1 MAATM
6 VLIREHAAGL
16 TWWFFW
22 PAAAILLWAAG
33 GLPRVG
39 GDGSA
44 AAAVDDA
51 AAGALVTQIESGLE
65 SAESLVKEGRPR
77 EAGEKLA
84 EVCLAIN
91 RIPDHGRA
99 VSPAILRKLVAA
111 CETLARELQFDA
123 VVIADVPNVQE
134 VLRRRAEQI
143 SRGVP
148 RPPEMVPQ
156 GPRGPSFVQQVAP
169 ALVRACGR
177 CHLQEK
183 RGDFSLA
190 TYRQLAESG
199 MVVPGDGLGSRLVE
213 VIRTGDMPRGGGQF
227 ARQDFADLVSW
238 INNGAVFDGVD
249 SNTALD
255 QLETPATMPPGTDE
269 TAAQSSMPSAIGPDD
284 ILFSSAI
291 AGVLLEQCQ
300 RCHGGGN
307 PSAGLS
313 MDTFEELMEA
323 DVIQPG
329 KGAESLLVRKLVGV
343 NIDGQ
348 RMPRGRP
355 PLPDETIATI
365 SQWIDEG
372 ASLDLPDPSWELSQI
387 ASEGR
392 SRNLSHEELRS
403 LRFEAASAVWQR
415 GIVDDEGK
423 VEERGDCCVIGNLE
437 SDRLSEVADSAA
449 ELEADLQKKL
459 GISEPLVK
467 GGIAVFVFA
476 RGYDFSNYWQNV
488 VGRERPRGLLG
499 YAGASGDVV
508 YAAVAASHDSEN
520 NRLMLSAEMVA
531 ASLRYRGAPEWYAE
545 GVGRCVARSL
555 VPKAPMLAVW
565 DDEELVARK
574 AVPPSAEGFFKA
586 PISTQQVAAASAML
600 ASVDRQ
606 GSRIAGVIR
615 RLDDNRDFDV
625 AFRQSY
631 RAQPEQ
637 LLLNWI
643 GRPR

>member
-1 MAATM
+1 M
-6 VLIREHAAGL
+6 VSIRDNTGPL

-22 PAAAILLWAAG
+22 PAAAVLVWAAG

-39 GDGSA
+39 GDGSVV
-44 AAAVDDA
+44 AAVDDA

-65 SAESLVKEGRPR
+65 SAQSLVNEGRPR

-84 EVCLAIN
+84 EVCQAIN
-91 RIPDHGRA
+91 SIPDHGRA
-99 VSPAILRKLVAA
+99 VSPAVLRKLVAA
-111 CETLARELQFDA
+111 CERLSRELRFDA
-123 VVIADVPNVQE
+123 VVIADIPNVQE

-143 SRGVP
+143 RKGVP
-148 RPPEMVPQ
+148 DPPGMVPQ

-190 TYRQLAESG
+190 TYQQLVESG

-213 VIRTGDMPRGGGQF
+213 VIRTGDMPRGGGAF
-227 ARQDFADLVSW
+227 AGQEFADLVTW
-238 INNGAVFDGVD
+238 INNGAVFDGDD
-249 SNTALD
+249 SNAALD
-255 QLETPATMPPGTDE
+255 QLHAAASEPSGTDE
-269 TAAQSSMPSAIGPDD
+269 TASPSSMPSAIGPGD

-291 AGVLLEQCQ
+291 AGVFLEHCQ

-313 MDTFEELMEA
+313 VDTFSELMEA

-329 KGAESLLVRKLVGV
+329 QGPESLLVRKLVGV

-355 PLPDETIATI
+355 PLSDATIAII

-372 ASLDLPDPSWELSQI
+372 ARLDLPDPSWELSQI

-392 SRNLSHEELRS
+392 SRHLSHEELRS
-403 LRFEAASAVWQR
+403 LRFEAASAVWRR

-423 VEERGDCCVIGNLE
+423 VEERGDFCVIGNLQSE
-437 SDRLSEVADSAA
+437 RLSEVADSAA
-449 ELEADLQKKL
+449 ELDADLQKKL
-459 GISEPLVK
+459 GISGSLVK
-467 GGIAVFVFA
+467 GGIALFVFA

-499 YAGASGDVV
+499 YAGASGDVL

-520 NRLMLSAEMVA
+520 NRLMIAAEVTA
-531 ASLRYRGAPEWYAE
+531 ASLRSRGAPEWYAE
-545 GVGRCVARSL
+545 GAGRCVARSL

-574 AVPPSAEGFFKA
+574 ALPPSAEGFFEA
-586 PISTQQVAAASAML
+586 PISSQQVAVASAML

-606 GSRIAGVIR
+606 GSRLAGVIR
-615 RLDDNRDFDV
+615 RLEENQDFDV

-631 RAQPEQ
+631 RAQPQ
-637 LLLNWI
+637 QMLLNWI
-643 GRPR
+643 GRLR